1 MGARSNAQGGK
12 TPSPGEWTIYD
23 IAREAGVSA
32 KTVSRVLNSKGGVGE
47 KTRSRILELMQRVAY
62 HPHIGAQALRGKQR
76 GSIGVTLSN
85 SLQDVPLSQGFFLWL
100 FEEVYRVFGSKGEYV
115 CFDVNP
121 HASGYADYAR
131 GLWEKLFKAC
141 IIAGPV
147 GVNDA
152 TLPKI
157 HASGLPYVVLGR
169 TDNLPEASSAT
180 VDYEEGA
187 YISTRYLIER
197 GHTRIAILMAF
208 QGYQPG
214 VERRRGYLRA
224 LNEAGIPPD
233 EGLMRSVTF
242 GAQNIAAVVHRLL
255 IDREVTALI
264 DSSGTEDATSLREGA
279 RKAGRLP
286 GTDLEIVAWT
296 YADDAGVLEEA
307 SAHVWLPVR
316 ESAAEGIE
324 QLAEWLQGNRS
335 GPIRVLYRPIL
346 SPGLQRVIIPRPKR
360 LFDTAE

>member
-1 MGARSNAQGGK
+1 MGAKEKPN
-12 TPSPGEWTIYD
+12 PGAWTIYD

-47 KTRSRILELMQRVAY
+47 KTRTKILELMQRVAY

-85 SLQDVPLSQGFFLWL
+85 TLQDVPLSQGFFLWL

-121 HASGYADYAR
+121 HATGYADYAR

-141 IIAGPV
+141 IVAGPIAT
-147 GVNDA
+147 ND
-152 TLPKI
+152 TTIHKI
-157 HASGLPYVVLGR
+157 DASGLPYVALGR
-169 TDNLPEASSAT
+169 VDSLPNGSSAT

-208 QGYQPG
+208 HGFQPG

-224 LNEAGIPPD
+224 LSEAGIKPD
-233 EGLMRSVTF
+233 ESLMRSVTF
-242 GAQNIAAVVHRLL
+242 GAQNTASIVHRLL
-255 IDREVTALI
+255 TDRDVTALI

-296 YADDAGVLEEA
+296 YADDAGVLDEA

-316 ESAAEGIE
+316 EAAAEGIE
-324 QLAEWLQGNRS
+324 QLAEWLQGKRT
-335 GPIRVLYRPIL
+335 GPIKVLYRPIL
-346 SPGLQRVIIPRPKR
+346 SPGLQKVIIPRPKR
-360 LFDTAE
+360 LFDSLE